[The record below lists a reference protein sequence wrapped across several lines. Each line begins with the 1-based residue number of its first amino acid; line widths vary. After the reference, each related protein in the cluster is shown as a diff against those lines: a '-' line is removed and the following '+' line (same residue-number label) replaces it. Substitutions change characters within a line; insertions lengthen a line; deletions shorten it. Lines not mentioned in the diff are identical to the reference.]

1 MIADKEK
8 RFIKRYFFQI
18 GIKDTSEID
27 PESKRGNDK
36 KKKPVKHY
44 FLLNLTAKVEIK
56 MVDHIGINAYSV
68 SGFPDN

>member
-1 MIADKEK
+1 MISDKEK
-8 RFIKRYFFQI
+8 RLFKRYFFQI

-27 PESKRGNDK
+27 PESKRGNNK

-44 FLLNLTAKVEIK
+44 FLLNLTAKVGIK
-56 MVDHIGINAYSV
+56 NVDHIGINTYSV